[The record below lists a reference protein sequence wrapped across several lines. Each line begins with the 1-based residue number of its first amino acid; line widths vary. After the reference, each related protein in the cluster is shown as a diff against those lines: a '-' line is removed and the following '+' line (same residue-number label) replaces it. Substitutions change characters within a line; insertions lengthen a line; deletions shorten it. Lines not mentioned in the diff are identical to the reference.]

1 MRKILF
7 CAVLSLLCVLQV
19 KAQSF
24 NEELLEGVWKCTNE
38 GEVYNE
44 YIGCIKEMQIG
55 HHVAEFSHG
64 RLLYVSGLIF
74 FSWTKKMMELN
85 KDDWNSNPDEKGKI
99 LDFFI
104 IGNDRLHIIVHDKF
118 SLHFKIIELNDKRM
132 RLKTPKGIMTFVKT
146 ITQVQNVQTSTDK
159 VEMARYNINGQR
171 LTHPEKGINIIKMND
186 NSSRKELVR

>member
-7 CAVLSLLCVLQV
+7 CALLSILCVLQV

-24 NEELLEGVWKCTNE
+24 NEELLEGIWKCTNE

-44 YIGCIKEMQIG
+44 YIGRIKEMQIG
-55 HHVAEFSHG
+55 HFINEYTRHSSFH
-64 RLLYVSGLIF
+64 SGYIY
-74 FSWTKKMMELN
+74 FSWTKKKMELGN
-85 KDDWNSNPDEKGKI
+85 DDRHSNPDEEKYI
-99 LDFFI
+99 LDYFI
-104 IGNDRLHIIVHDKF
+104 TGNDRLHILVGDDF

-132 RLKTPKGIMTFVKT
+132 RLKTSKGIMTFVKT
-146 ITQVQNVQTSTDK
+146 ITQVQNVQASTDK

-171 LTHPEKGINIIKMND
+171 LVHPEKGINIIKMND

>member
-38 GEVYNE
+38 GEGYSE
-44 YIGCIKEMQIG
+44 YVGRIKEMRIG
-55 HHVAEFSHG
+55 HYIDEDSHG
-64 RLLYVSGLIF
+64 RSCVSGLIF
-74 FSWTKKMMELN
+74 FSWTKKMMELK
-85 KDDWNSNPDEKGKI
+85 KDDRNSNPDEEEKI

-104 IGNDRLHIIVHDKF
+104 TGNDRLHILVGDDF

-132 RLKTPKGIMTFVKT
+132 RLKTPKGIMTFIKT
-146 ITQVQNVQTSTDK
+146 ITQVQNVQASTDK

-186 NSSRKELVR
+186 NSSHKELVR

>member
-7 CAVLSLLCVLQV
+7 CSVLSILCVLQV

-24 NEELLEGVWKCTNE
+24 NEELLEGIWKCTNE

-44 YIGCIKEMQIG
+44 YIGRIKEMQIG
-55 HHVAEFSHG
+55 HFINEYTRHSSFH
-64 RLLYVSGLIF
+64 SGYIY
-74 FSWTKKMMELN
+74 FSWTKKMMELEN
-85 KDDWNSNPDEKGKI
+85 GGRYSNPDREKYI
-99 LDFFI
+99 LDYFI
-104 IGNDRLHIIVHDKF
+104 TGNDRLHILVGDDF

-146 ITQVQNVQTSTDK
+146 ITQVQNVQASTDK

-171 LTHPEKGINIIKMND
+171 LVHPEKGINIIKMND